1 MIKKSIPINECT
13 YIWRTQGGGGPPYL
27 HSNLGHALLF
37 ESLATVLPLAGRL
50 SLCRRTFR
58 DGTVTGVSSHAV
70 WLSRLFSGDSLE
82 PLAVGG
88 ATAEQTSTDSS

>member
-1 MIKKSIPINECT
+1 M
-13 YIWRTQGGGGPPYL
+13 YL
-27 HSNLGHALLF
+27 YLANARGRGTPLFAFQFTLGHALLF

-70 WLSRLFSGDSLE
+70 WLSRLFSEDSLE
-82 PLAVGG
+82 PLALGW

>member
-1 MIKKSIPINECT
+1 MMKKSIPINECI
-13 YIWRTQGGGGPPYL
+13 YIWRTQGGGGPL
-27 HSNLGHALLF
+27 FSHSNLGHALLF

-58 DGTVTGVSSHAV
+58 DGTATSVSSHAG
-70 WLSRLFSGDSLE
+70 WLSRLLSEESLE

-88 ATAEQTSTDSS
+88 ATAEQTRAS